1 MVHGVALSVV
11 SALYDVI
18 ASVVTRVKNVILPLQ
33 ITVMLQILTFQ
44 NILTYLGINQV
55 DIPHT

>member
-33 ITVMLQILTFQ
+33 ISHVANLDVSK
-44 NILTYLGINQV
+44 YS
-55 DIPHT
+55 DIFGD